1 MDQQTDLWTAV
12 DDYLGGLVLGPDP
25 ELEAALDAASAAGLP
40 QIQVSPPQG
49 RMLTL
54 LARIA
59 GAKRVLE
66 IGTLG
71 GYSTIC
77 LARALPSDG
86 ALVTLELSPRHAE
99 VARGNIARAGLE
111 KVVEIRVGPAVDS
124 LRQLESEGK
133 APFDLVFIDADKA
146 GNPDYLDYA
155 VKLGHPGTVIVLDNA
170 IRGGAIA
177 DPARNDPDVT
187 GTRAA
192 LGRMGSDPRLSATAI
207 QTVGGKGY
215 DGFALGV
222 VDAPR

>member
-1 MDQQTDLWTAV
+1 VDQQTDRWTAV

-25 ELEAALDAASAAGLP
+25 DLEAALDAASAAGLP

-54 LARIA
+54 LARMM
-59 GAKRVLE
+59 GARRVLE

-86 ALVTLELSPRHAE
+86 ALVTLELSPDHAD
-99 VARGNIARAGLE
+99 VARANIARAGLE
-111 KVVEIRVGPAVDS
+111 KVVAIRVGRAVDS
-124 LRQLESEGK
+124 LRQLESEGQ

-146 GNPDYLDYA
+146 SNPDYLDYA
-155 VKLGHPGTVIVLDNA
+155 VRLGHPGTVIVLDNA

-177 DPARNDPDVT
+177 EPERDDPDVT

-192 LGRMGSDPRLSATAI
+192 LERMGNDPRLFATVI

-215 DGFALGV
+215 DGFALAV
-222 VDAPR
+222 LDTPR